1 MKDTKNKI
9 VKFMKGDAVKEHLL
23 GIDSVEKLQMLTKL
37 NVNGSV
43 QTFGYEF
50 SSKSMINTISFQKDD
65 IGTDLVL
72 EYRKENLVPYR
83 EYIYMKGIQSVTSK
97 INDEQPDKLVDID
110 IISETELVITLYI
123 DYTRTTMKNALK

>member
-37 NVNGSV
+37 IVNGSV

-123 DYTRTTMKNALK
+123 DYTRTTMKYALK

>member
-1 MKDTKNKI
+1 MKDIKNKI

-37 NVNGSV
+37 NINGSV

-110 IISETELVITLYI
+110 IISETELVITLCI

>member
-9 VKFMKGDAVKEHLL
+9 VKFMKGDAVKELLL

-65 IGTDLVL
+65 LGTDLIL
-72 EYRKENLVPYR
+72 EYRKEDLVPYR
-83 EYIYMKGIQSVTSK
+83 EYVYMKGIQSVASK

-110 IISETELVITLYI
+110 IITETELVITLYI